1 MELRVEALVKR
12 HGKRL
17 LFDIEN
23 LRLPSGGLYGLMGP
37 NGAGKTTL
45 LKMAAGLEKP
55 DHGRILYDGR
65 AWDKGLFTEI
75 TYLSQKA
82 YMMNATVAD
91 NVAWPL
97 EARGVRGS
105 ERDRRV
111 RCALERMEI
120 PELASR
126 KATTL
131 SGGEAQKV
139 ALARALVFEPRLLLM
154 DEPAAS
160 LDRQATEL
168 FESRLI
174 QYHRETG
181 ATVIL
186 VTHSAEQAQ
195 RCCNELLWLQE
206 ARLEISML
214 PMSIDYTTRG
224 DGVGSI

>member
-1 MELRVEALVKR
+1 MELIIEALVKR

-45 LKMAAGLEKP
+45 LKMAAGLDKP
-55 DHGRILYDGR
+55 DHGRFLYDGR
-65 AWDKGLFTEI
+65 AWHKGLFTET

-82 YMMNATVAD
+82 YMMNATVED
-91 NVAWPL
+91 NVGWPL
-97 EARGVRGS
+97 EVRGVRGL
-105 ERDRRV
+105 EREKRV
-111 RCALERMEI
+111 RIALEQMEI
-120 PELASR
+120 PELSHR

>member
-1 MELRVEALVKR
+1 MELIIEALVKR

-17 LFDIEN
+17 LFDIKN

-45 LKMAAGLEKP
+45 LKMAAGLDKP

-65 AWDKGLFTEI
+65 AWHKDLFTET

-82 YMMNATVAD
+82 YMMNATVED
-91 NVAWPL
+91 NVGWPL
-97 EARGVRGS
+97 EVRGVRGL
-105 ERDRRV
+105 ERDKRV
-111 RCALERMEI
+111 RLALERMEI
-120 PELASR
+120 PELSHR

-168 FESRLI
+168 FESRLM
-174 QYHRETG
+174 QYHKETG
-181 ATVIL
+181 ATIIL

-195 RCCNELLWLQE
+195 RCCKELLWLQE
-206 ARLEISML
+206 GRLEISML
-214 PMSIDYTTRG
+214 QGVNKLHYTR
-224 DGVGSI
+224 

>member
-65 AWDKGLFTEI
+65 GWDKGLFTEI

-111 RCALERMEI
+111 RRALERMEI

>member
-1 MELRVEALVKR
+1 MELRIEALVKR

-55 DHGRILYDGR
+55 DHGRFLYDGR
-65 AWDKGLFTEI
+65 AWHKGLFTET

-82 YMMNATVAD
+82 YMMNATVED
-91 NVAWPL
+91 NVGWPL
-97 EARGVRGS
+97 EVRGVRGL
-105 ERDRRV
+105 ERDKRV
-111 RCALERMEI
+111 RLALERMEI
-120 PELASR
+120 PELANR

-174 QYHRETG
+174 QYHSETG
-181 ATVIL
+181 ATIIL

-195 RCCNELLWLQE
+195 RCCKELLWLQE
-206 ARLEISML
+206 GRMEISML
-214 PMSIDYTTRG
+214 QTPIDDTTRG
-224 DGVGSI
+224 DGVGSF

>member
-1 MELRVEALVKR
+1 MELIVEQLVKR
-12 HGKRL
+12 HGKRI

-55 DHGRILYDGR
+55 DHGGFLYDGR
-65 AWDKGLFTEI
+65 PWHKGLFTET

-82 YMMNATVAD
+82 YMMNASVAD

-97 EARGVRGS
+97 EVRGVRGL
-105 ERDRRV
+105 EREKRIKL
-111 RCALERMEI
+111 ALERMEI
-120 PELASR
+120 PELIDR

-154 DEPAAS
+154 DEPSAS

-168 FESRLI
+168 FESRLM

-181 ATVIL
+181 ATIIL
-186 VTHSAEQAQ
+186 VTHSAEQAR
-195 RCCNELLWLQE
+195 RCCKELLWLQDGKM
-206 ARLEISML
+206 EISAIAT
-214 PMSIDYTTRG
+214 PNQNTR
-224 DGVGSI
+224 